1 MNRFSTALLIG
12 ALGIA
17 NVQANESA
25 VAGVY
30 RNEVGINVLTVT
42 LLPNGNYLARWDAD
56 MGSNGTASGSWQVAG
71 DEVRLT
77 PKKEEGRPMTGYLR
91 ILFLRELDGRKALL
105 RKEDVEN
112 AKNPFFYLYRRK

>member
-17 NVQANESA
+17 NVQENESA